1 MRLVQIAISWTPIP
15 NYFPC
20 TGSSC
25 TQWDAYIFLYMNEE
39 KGLETPL
46 NMVLQN
52 SLDRNFLL
60 LLALDKVK
68 VLDVSLLFLFV
79 EISTCERK
87 NSWDA
92 WNKARKLVTF
102 VYQCISV
109 CYWVYVLLN
118 MGKMLKCIDVWISRH
133 MSWYCLGFLNYVR
146 PIQFT
151 WFWFWLHFWQLEN
164 S

>member
-1 MRLVQIAISWTPIP
+1 
-15 NYFPC
+15 
-20 TGSSC
+20 
-25 TQWDAYIFLYMNEE
+25 MNEE

-87 NSWDA
+87 NS
-92 WNKARKLVTF
+92 
-102 VYQCISV
+102 
-109 CYWVYVLLN
+109 
-118 MGKMLKCIDVWISRH
+118 
-133 MSWYCLGFLNYVR
+133 
-146 PIQFT
+146 
-151 WFWFWLHFWQLEN
+151 
-164 S
+164 